1 MKVVRD
7 ETTLQ
12 MLTVGFGKSIK
23 KFDILSIEEKQR
35 MLAQMICQPTSP
47 CSLNLRFGYFGML
60 NFFIKECFELPYVDF
75 DEFSLVS
82 LFINVVLRFC
92 LGVSKNWW
100 IDIACCFLDWFR
112 PDVDYLVVDVII
124 NFKKIT

>member
-12 MLTVGFGKSIK
+12 MLTIGFGKSIK
-23 KFDILSIEEKQR
+23 KFDILSIEEEQR

-47 CSLNLRFGYFGML
+47 SSLNLKFGYFGML

-82 LFINVVLRFC
+82 LFINVVLRFVFPRIGG
-92 LGVSKNWW
+92 LTS
-100 IDIACCFLDWFR
+100 
-112 PDVDYLVVDVII
+112 LVVFLIGLGPML
-124 NFKKIT
+124 TT